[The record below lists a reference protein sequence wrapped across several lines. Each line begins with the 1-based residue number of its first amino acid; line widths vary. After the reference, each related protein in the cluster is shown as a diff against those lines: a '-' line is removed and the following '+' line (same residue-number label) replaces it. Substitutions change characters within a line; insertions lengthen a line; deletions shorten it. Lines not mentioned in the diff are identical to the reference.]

1 MGNICYRWRQ
11 AVVCRRS
18 KAQRKEPSDGQRP
31 AQSRPIRRSL
41 PRRRARAALHQRV
54 TPSAGNWGLGDL
66 GAIDLGND
74 GEGCLFALG
83 IGLAV
88 VRVAVVVKSL
98 SKLLSAA
105 TGEHKA
111 TWGVALVGSLLLL
124 GGLIFLFANA
134 M

>member
-1 MGNICYRWRQ
+1 
-11 AVVCRRS
+11 
-18 KAQRKEPSDGQRP
+18 
-31 AQSRPIRRSL
+31 
-41 PRRRARAALHQRV
+41 
-54 TPSAGNWGLGDL
+54 
-66 GAIDLGND
+66 
-74 GEGCLFALG
+74 
-83 IGLAV
+83 V